1 MTSSTLLIDCVCMLH
16 ATTTLLPGSP
26 SPTAVLMSG
35 AIAGN
40 SGVSCGVFGT
50 LVWPARCASRT
61 APNTRSAPA
70 ATPAV
75 LRTRFV
81 TMNTYRVR
89 GLSGR
94 NGTISSRLPPLPAAV
109 ETRTV

>member
-1 MTSSTLLIDCVCMLH
+1 MLMQRCDRGKQRRE
-16 ATTTLLPGSP
+16 LRW
-26 SPTAVLMSG
+26 
-35 AIAGN
+35 
-40 SGVSCGVFGT
+40 FGT
-50 LVWPARCASRT
+50 LVRPARCASRT

-89 GLSGR
+89 GASGR
-94 NGTISSRLPPLPAAV
+94 SGTISSTLSPLPAAV